1 MTHAQSRSSRVYYDA
16 LQAHLSDP
24 AGNGRVLYS
33 SPVAA
38 VTRLDNDP
46 RGKVQLTT
54 EDGETAFY
62 DAVVFAYVPRAK
74 RLTANEIV

>member
-1 MTHAQSRSSRVYYDA
+1 M
-16 LQAHLSDP
+16 
-24 AGNGRVLYS
+24 YS

-46 RGKVQLTT
+46 RGKVQLKT

-62 DAVVFAYVPRAK
+62 DAVIFAYVPRVPK
-74 RLTANEIV
+74 E